1 MEKVKQITVIGLG
14 LLGASVTL
22 AVKRSMPTVRT
33 AGYTHRPSTRKKAVE
48 LGIADVVCENI
59 EDSVKEADIVILAT
73 PICNFEQYFKDI
85 SSALKAGCVVTDVGS
100 TKEMAHKWA
109 KKHLRKDVYYVG
121 SHPIAGSEKRGL
133 EFARDDLFNNAN
145 CIITSDASTNAKAAK
160 KIQEFWQKLGS
171 VVYGMSPVKH
181 DRILGSI
188 SHLPHLMAAALV
200 NASDFEDLKLAG
212 RGFLD
217 TSRIASGPAN
227 IWTDIFMTNSKN
239 TARDIDRVIKELT
252 KLKSAIKAQKPDQ
265 IEKLLEAARQ
275 KREKL
280 ISYKVK
286 KGEILI

>member
-1 MEKVKQITVIGLG
+1 
-14 LLGASVTL
+14 
-22 AVKRSMPTVRT
+22 
-33 AGYTHRPSTRKKAVE
+33 
-48 LGIADVVCENI
+48 
-59 EDSVKEADIVILAT
+59 
-73 PICNFEQYFKDI
+73 
-85 SSALKAGCVVTDVGS
+85 
-100 TKEMAHKWA
+100 
-109 KKHLRKDVYYVG
+109 
-121 SHPIAGSEKRGL
+121 
-133 EFARDDLFNNAN
+133 
-145 CIITSDASTNAKAAK
+145 
-160 KIQEFWQKLGS
+160 
-171 VVYGMSPVKH
+171 MSPVKH

-227 IWTDIFMTNSKN
+227 VWTDIFMTNSKN

-275 KREKL
+275 KREKF